1 MKKPQIARQH
11 EESTYSKTTQR
22 NHLFQNDVKKPM
34 NSKTA

>member
-22 NHLFQNDVKKPM
+22 NHLFQN
-34 NSKTA
+34 NSKKSLIPK